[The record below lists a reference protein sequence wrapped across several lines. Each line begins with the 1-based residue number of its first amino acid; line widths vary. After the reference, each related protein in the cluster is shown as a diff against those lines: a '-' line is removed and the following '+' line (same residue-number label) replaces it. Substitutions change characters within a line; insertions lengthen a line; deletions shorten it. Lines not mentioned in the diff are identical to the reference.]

1 MYDLG
6 LVFVVFLVGYGFGY
20 SGGYKI
26 AERRFRDYLR
36 DKYNDTFPMV

>member
-1 MYDLG
+1 MYDWG
-6 LVFVVFLVGYGFGY
+6 IVFVVWLIGYGFGY
-20 SGGYKI
+20 NGGYKI

>member
-1 MYDLG
+1 MYDWG
-6 LVFVVFLVGYGFGY
+6 ITFVAWLIGYGFGY
-20 SGGYKI
+20 NGGYKI